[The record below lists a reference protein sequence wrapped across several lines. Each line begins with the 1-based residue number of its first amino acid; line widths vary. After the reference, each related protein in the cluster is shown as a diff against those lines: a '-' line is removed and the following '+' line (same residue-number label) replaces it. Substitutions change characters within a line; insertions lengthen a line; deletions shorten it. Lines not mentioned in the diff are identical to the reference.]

1 MTVKATLSIFR
12 AAEATPLD
20 QYEAMEAVYSPEVL
34 RGITKLYEA
43 GIADGYTARVLFESV
58 GTNGFSLI
66 YAWFKKDF
74 PLTAHLHDADCLY
87 YVIGGELILGKGV
100 ASETVRAGDGFF
112 VPSGHMYGY
121 TAGPEGVEIL
131 EFRSVS
137 KFNIQ
142 YKEAPPA
149 AWDALAA
156 VVAAN
161 KEQWKSAV
169 PPERRVPDQAHRL
182 GAATQRRE
190 KLHRSSCHPQN
201 SPDRNRP

>member
-12 AAEATPLD
+12 AAEATQLD

-43 GIADGYTARVLFESV
+43 GIGDGYAARVLFESV
-58 GTNGFSLI
+58 ETNGFSLI

-137 KFNIQ
+137 KFNIR

-149 AWDALAA
+149 TWDALAA

-182 GAATQRRE
+182 GSA
-190 KLHRSSCHPQN
+190 
-201 SPDRNRP
+201 

>member
-12 AAEATPLD
+12 AAVATPLD

-43 GIADGYTARVLFESV
+43 GIADGYAARVLFESV

-121 TAGPEGVEIL
+121 MAGPEGVEIL

-169 PPERRVPDQAHRL
+169 PPERRVLHGMSRISSV
-182 GAATQRRE
+182 RR
-190 KLHRSSCHPQN
+190 KGR
-201 SPDRNRP
+201 